1 MFIKDYFYTY
11 SSVMKEIHQGYY
23 VRDEI
28 QIIANGIEFI
38 VNLLYVIIYLFANWL
53 GSYYQ
58 SSGYSIDD
66 CDR

>member
-38 VNLLYVIIYLFANWL
+38 VNELEELLC
-53 GSYYQ
+53 SHQ
-58 SSGYSIDD
+58 D
-66 CDR
+66 